1 MTAFDLV
8 VRDEVFLRDK
18 FDISACIESALAWQQ
33 TDPLG
38 GVAKQLNTQQQQLAN
53 AYRGALFGD
62 LSKKALASS
71 DGAAALYP
79 LCCSSVG
86 CVANDCTILYPFD
99 SDTLSLIMYCRN
111 RNLLGGALRGVLP
124 LHDLKKNFSKAI
136 VALLSARAGTTVI
149 KKNESGMVLQV
160 GGSKADAETMLRTK
174 FSQALNKKNFD
185 VRAYRAS
192 QTQPLWNSCR
202 PFACADRA

>member
-1 MTAFDLV
+1 MAVIQSALTGSNSNHRSSSHNVPMTAFDLV

-86 CVANDCTILYPFD
+86 CVAND
-99 SDTLSLIMYCRN
+99 
-111 RNLLGGALRGVLP
+111 
-124 LHDLKKNFSKAI
+124 
-136 VALLSARAGTTVI
+136 
-149 KKNESGMVLQV
+149 
-160 GGSKADAETMLRTK
+160 
-174 FSQALNKKNFD
+174 
-185 VRAYRAS
+185 
-192 QTQPLWNSCR
+192 
-202 PFACADRA
+202 